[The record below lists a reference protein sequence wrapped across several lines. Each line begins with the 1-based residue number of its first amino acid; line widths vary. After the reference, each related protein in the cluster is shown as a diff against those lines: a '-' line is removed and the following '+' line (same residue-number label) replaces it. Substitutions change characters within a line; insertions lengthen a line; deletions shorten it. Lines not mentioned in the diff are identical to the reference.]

1 MIIKHL
7 QHDSGQYCPESFH
20 KLLIINDSLFN
31 RNDKTRIARMQRA
44 ILDEIPDQ
52 VGDDDLEVKDDDL
65 EVGDDVN

>member
-1 MIIKHL
+1 
-7 QHDSGQYCPESFH
+7 
-20 KLLIINDSLFN
+20 
-31 RNDKTRIARMQRA
+31 MQRA